1 MRELLHGGIRR
12 AAAYLTAGGVVAA
25 GLLAVATPAHAV
37 PAQQARLAAADG
49 AEADLYGVSVAVD
62 GNTAVVGALG
72 AAVAGDD
79 DRGAVYVLVRN
90 GTSWSQQAKL
100 VASDGQAGDHFG
112 TSVAISGSTVVVG
125 AEAGDGA
132 AADQGAAYVFV
143 RSGTTWSQQAK
154 VTASDGASFDGFGQ
168 SVALSGDS
176 AVVGSP
182 VANAAYV
189 FARSGTA
196 WSEQAELSAAGA
208 DGFGISVA
216 VDGGSALVGALNT
229 NAGQG
234 AAYVFTRTGA
244 SWSQQAQ
251 LTASDGLPD
260 DLFGNSVS
268 LAGDTAAIG
277 ATTSDIEDEDAQ
289 GAAYVF
295 VRSGATWSQQAKLT
309 ATDGAAG
316 DFLAWSVALS
326 GDTVLAGARGKTV
339 GTNVEQGAAY
349 VFGRT
354 GTAWTQK
361 NKLTA
366 ADGTEDDNFGVA
378 VALAG
383 TTAVVGAPFA
393 TGPGSTDQGAAHV
406 YAESAVTLRYYLHG
420 NDIPGTAGGF
430 TMNANQPPS
439 QVLRLNLLSAPRW
452 YGDPAVRGTFGS
464 GSTFTFR
471 MPCLLGLSLATTY
484 QVATTAA
491 DGGNAQVIGQV
502 TRPVELCIGS
512 RTVNIPV
519 STPRRIDGQRLRL
532 QVSTAVSL
540 NLNLNIG
547 SGTYLQATGFTPDI

>member
-1 MRELLHGGIRR
+1 MRKLLRAGIRT
-12 AAAYLTAGGVVAA
+12 AAAYLATGGVVAA
-25 GLLAVATPAHAV
+25 GLIAAATPAGAV

-49 AEADLYGVSVAVD
+49 AEADLYGASVAVD

-72 AAVAGDD
+72 AAGAGGE
-79 DRGAVYVLVRN
+79 GAVYVLVRN
-90 GTSWSQQAKL
+90 GTTWAQQAKL

-112 TSVAISGSTVVVG
+112 ASVAISGSTVVIG
-125 AEAGDGA
+125 ADAADGA
-132 AADQGAAYVFV
+132 ATDQGAAYVFV
-143 RSGTTWSQQAK
+143 RSGTAWSQQAK

-176 AVVGSP
+176 ALVGSP
-182 VANAAYV
+182 VAGGAYV
-189 FARSGTA
+189 YVRSGPA
-196 WSEQAELSAAGA
+196 WSQQAKLTAAGA
-208 DGFGISVA
+208 DGFGNSVDL
-216 VDGGSALVGALNT
+216 DGDSALVGALNT

-234 AAYVFTRTGA
+234 AAYVFTRSGT

-251 LTASDGLPD
+251 LVAADGLPD
-260 DLFGNSVS
+260 DWFGNSVS

-277 ATTSDIEDEDAQ
+277 ATTSDIDDEDAQ

-295 VRSGATWSQQAKLT
+295 VRSETTWSQQAKLT
-309 ATDGAAG
+309 AADGATG

-339 GTNVEQGAAY
+339 GANVEQGAAY

-354 GTAWTQK
+354 GTTWAQK

-366 ADGTEDDNFGVA
+366 SDGTEDDNFGVA
-378 VALAG
+378 VALSG
-383 TTAVVGAPFA
+383 PTAVVGAPFA
-393 TGPGSTDQGAAHV
+393 AGPGSPEQGAAHV
-406 YAESAVTLRYYLHG
+406 FAESAVVTLRYYLHG

-439 QVLRLNLLSAPRW
+439 QVLGLNLLNAPRW
-452 YGDPAVRGTFGS
+452 YGDPPARGTFGA

-484 QVATTAA
+484 QVAATAP

-502 TRPVELCIGS
+502 TRPVELCIGA
-512 RTVNIPV
+512 RTVTIPV

-532 QVSTAVSL
+532 QISTAASL
-540 NLNLNIG
+540 NLNLNLG
-547 SGTYLQATGFTPDI
+547 SGTYLQATNFTPDI